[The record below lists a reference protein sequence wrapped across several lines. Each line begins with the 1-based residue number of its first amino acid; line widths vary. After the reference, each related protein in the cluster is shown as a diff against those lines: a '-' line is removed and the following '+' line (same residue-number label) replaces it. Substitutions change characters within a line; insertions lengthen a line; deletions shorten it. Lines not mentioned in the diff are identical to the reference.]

1 MDDMAIRIL
10 KEIKEEIAKQ
20 KLEQHPCKW
29 NGAIG
34 RFEEFCRITDK
45 TLTKNA
51 NEIEEIKEE
60 ISQLKSILS
69 DIKAQKSYLVELKR
83 DQTIWLGGI
92 AATILTFF
100 ITWLIKTIM
109 GGI

>member
-1 MDDMAIRIL
+1 MDDMALRIL

-29 NGAIG
+29 NSTIG

-60 ISQLKSILS
+60 
-69 DIKAQKSYLVELKR
+69 V
-83 DQTIWLGGI
+83 
-92 AATILTFF
+92 
-100 ITWLIKTIM
+100 
-109 GGI
+109 